1 MRKSFINPAQKSAGT
16 PQKKDGTSVS
26 NPLCRLFYYDR
37 KTGACI
43 SAVIPP
49 GIRIKSALLG
59 RA

>member
-1 MRKSFINPAQKSAGT
+1 MRKSFINPVRKKRRDAS
-16 PQKKDGTSVS
+16 KKDGTSVS

-43 SAVIPP
+43 SAVISS
-49 GIRIKSALLG
+49 GIRIKSVIPG